1 MGVSIYN
8 NQIMTYFCVKNS
20 INLVIW
26 ITKLYKNAIINIE
39 IDSIF
44 GKLKQ
49 RLYIISGSL

>member
-49 RLYIISGSL
+49 RLYIMSGSL